1 MLLYFNV
8 LQLQKSIEINIKIQ
22 IFFTKF
28 ILRKSI
34 KSRPKN
40 CKNLYSLNSRNNVIF
55 VQILNFMPK
64 ISNRAVSMP
73 ASPIRKL
80 VPYAIAAKAKG
91 TKVYHLNIGQPDIE
105 TPKTALDALKNIDL
119 KVLEYALSDGNLEY
133 RKQLEKYYH
142 SLGFN
147 DLTTD
152 NFIVTNGGSEALNFA
167 LSVLC
172 DDGDEIIIPE
182 PYYANYNGFTN
193 AIGVKVVAV
202 PSTIDTGFALPSI
215 EEFEK
220 KITDKTKAI
229 LICNPGNPTGY
240 LYTREELQKLA
251 EISLKHDIVI
261 ISDEVYREYVYDGE
275 KQVSMLEFPE
285 IAEHSIIIDSE
296 SKRYSMCGVRIGCL
310 VTRSKTLHNAAMLFA
325 QARLSPVLIGQI
337 LATAAH
343 DNDAE
348 YIQSVREEYTK
359 RRNLLVELLNEIP
372 GVKCPKPK
380 GAFYCVAELPVEDA
394 DDFAQWMLES
404 FSDNGET
411 VMVAPASGFYSVPEL
426 GKKQVRIAYVLKEE
440 DLRRSVELLKIALEQ
455 YKK

>member
-1 MLLYFNV
+1 
-8 LQLQKSIEINIKIQ
+8 
-22 IFFTKF
+22 
-28 ILRKSI
+28 
-34 KSRPKN
+34 
-40 CKNLYSLNSRNNVIF
+40 
-55 VQILNFMPK
+55 MPK

-80 VPYAIAAKAKG
+80 VPYALAAKAQG

-119 KVLEYALSDGNLEY
+119 KVLEYALSDGNLDY

-142 SLGFN
+142 SIGFT
-147 DLTTD
+147 DLNTD

-167 LSVLC
+167 LSVVC
-172 DDGDEIIIPE
+172 DSGDEVIIPE

-193 AIGVKVVAV
+193 AIGVKVVAI
-202 PSTIDTGFALPSI
+202 PSSIDTGFALPKI

-220 KITDKTKAI
+220 KITEKTKAI

-251 EISLKHDIVI
+251 EIALKHDIVI

-275 KQVSMLEFPE
+275 KQISMLEFPE
-285 IAEHSIIIDSE
+285 LKENCIIIDSE
-296 SKRYSMCGVRIGCL
+296 SKRYSMCGVRIGFL
-310 VTRSKTLHNAAMLFA
+310 VIRSQSLHNAAMLFA

-343 DNDAE
+343 NDDTE
-348 YIQSVREEYTK
+348 YINSVREEYTK

-411 VMVAPASGFYSVPEL
+411 VMVAPASGFYSQPEL
-426 GKKQVRIAYVLKEE
+426 GKKQVRIAYVLKSE
-440 DLRRSVELLKIALEQ
+440 DLKRSVELLKLALEK
-455 YKK
+455 YNNK

>member
-1 MLLYFNV
+1 
-8 LQLQKSIEINIKIQ
+8 
-22 IFFTKF
+22 
-28 ILRKSI
+28 
-34 KSRPKN
+34 
-40 CKNLYSLNSRNNVIF
+40 
-55 VQILNFMPK
+55 MPK

-80 VPYAIAAKAKG
+80 VPYALAAKAKG

-119 KVLEYALSDGNLEY
+119 KVLEYALSEGNLDY

-142 SLGFN
+142 SIGFT
-147 DLTTD
+147 DLNTD

-167 LSVLC
+167 LSVVC
-172 DDGDEIIIPE
+172 DSGDEVIIPE

-193 AIGVKVVAV
+193 AIGVKVVAI
-202 PSTIDTGFALPSI
+202 PSSIDTGFALPKI

-251 EISLKHDIVI
+251 EIALKHDIVI

-275 KQVSMLEFPE
+275 KQISMLEFPE
-285 IAEHSIIIDSE
+285 LKENCIIIDSE
-296 SKRYSMCGVRIGCL
+296 SKRYSMCGVRIGFL
-310 VTRSKTLHNAAMLFA
+310 VIRSQSLHNAAMLFA

-343 DNDAE
+343 NDDAE
-348 YIQSVREEYTK
+348 YIKSVREEYTK

-411 VMVAPASGFYSVPEL
+411 VMVAPASGFYSQPEL
-426 GKKQVRIAYVLKEE
+426 GKKQVRIAYVLKSE
-440 DLRRSVELLKIALEQ
+440 DLKRSVELLKLALEK
-455 YKK
+455 YNNK

>member
-1 MLLYFNV
+1 
-8 LQLQKSIEINIKIQ
+8 
-22 IFFTKF
+22 
-28 ILRKSI
+28 
-34 KSRPKN
+34 
-40 CKNLYSLNSRNNVIF
+40 
-55 VQILNFMPK
+55 MPK
-64 ISNRAVSMP
+64 ISARACHMP

-119 KVLEYALSDGNLEY
+119 KVLEYALSEGNLEY

-142 SLGFN
+142 SLGFT

-240 LYTREELQKLA
+240 LYSKEEILKLA
-251 EISLKHDIVI
+251 EIVKKHDLFLIA
-261 ISDEVYREYVYDGE
+261 DEVYREFIYDREEHFSVMNVPG
-275 KQVSMLEFPE
+275 LE
-285 IAEHSIIIDSE
+285 EHAIMIDSV
-296 SKRYSMCGVRIGCL
+296 SKRYSMCGARIGCI
-310 VTRSKTLHNAAMLFA
+310 VSKNAAVMSTAMKFA
-325 QARLSPVLIGQI
+325 QARLSPPTYAQIASEAALDTPQSYFDAVISEYKDRRDTLITELQKIEGI
-337 LATAAH
+337 TVAT
-343 DNDAE
+343 
-348 YIQSVREEYTK
+348 
-359 RRNLLVELLNEIP
+359 
-372 GVKCPKPK
+372 PK
-380 GAFYCVAELPVEDA
+380 GAFYCIAKLPIDNA
-394 DDFAQWMLES
+394 DKFAQWLLES
-404 FSDNGET
+404 YDFNGET
-411 VMVAPASGFYSVPEL
+411 VMVAPAAGFYSTPNVGLDE
-426 GKKQVRIAYVLKEE
+426 VRIAYVLKKD
-440 DLRRSVELLKIALEQ
+440 DLIKSVQILKEAISVYNQ
-455 YKK
+455 KKL

>member
-1 MLLYFNV
+1 
-8 LQLQKSIEINIKIQ
+8 
-22 IFFTKF
+22 
-28 ILRKSI
+28 
-34 KSRPKN
+34 
-40 CKNLYSLNSRNNVIF
+40 
-55 VQILNFMPK
+55 MPK
-64 ISNRAVSMP
+64 TSARAGRMP

-105 TPKTALDALKNIDL
+105 TIPTALEALKNIDL
-119 KVLEYALSDGNLEY
+119 KVLEYALSEGNIEY

-142 SLGFN
+142 SLGFT

-172 DDGDEIIIPE
+172 DDGDEVIIPE

-215 EEFEK
+215 DEFEK
-220 KITDKTKAI
+220 KITDKTRAI
-229 LICNPGNPTGY
+229 IICNPGNPTGY

-251 EISLKHDIVI
+251 EIALKHDIVI

-275 KQVSMLEFPE
+275 KQISMLEFPE
-285 IAEHSIIIDSE
+285 IAENSIIIDSE

-310 VTRSKTLHNAAMLFA
+310 VTRSKNLHDAAIKFA

-343 DNDAE
+343 NNDAD
-348 YIQSVREEYTK
+348 YIKSVREEYTH

-380 GAFYCVAELPVEDA
+380 GAFYCVAELPINDA
-394 DDFAQWMLES
+394 DDFAQWMLEY
-404 FSDNGET
+404 FSDNDET
-411 VMVAPASGFYSVPEL
+411 VMIAPASGFYSVPEL
-426 GKKQVRIAYVLKEE
+426 GKKQVRIAYVLKEQ
-440 DLRRSVELLKIALEQ
+440 DLRRSVELLKIAIEQ
-455 YKK
+455 YNNK